1 MKYRCIILEKNCFY
15 WLIDINLKKVRILI
29 NEYVIIVGW
38 LDDKINIEIINL
50 DV

>member
-1 MKYRCIILEKNCFY
+1 MYNFRKNCFY